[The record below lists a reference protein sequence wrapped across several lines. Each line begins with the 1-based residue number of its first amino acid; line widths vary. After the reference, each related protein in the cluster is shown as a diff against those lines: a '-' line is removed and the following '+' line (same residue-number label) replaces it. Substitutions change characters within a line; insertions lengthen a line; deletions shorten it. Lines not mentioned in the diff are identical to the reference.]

1 MRTELKQEKDLRL
14 VLERNCQATI
24 ADGNGSLHMTETCFN
39 YLFDFKKK
47 YIYIVRDIISSLS
60 VYKIKSINIKI

>member
-39 YLFDFKKK
+39 YLFDFKKNI
-47 YIYIVRDIISSLS
+47 YIYSKRHNFKLV
-60 VYKIKSINIKI
+60 SI